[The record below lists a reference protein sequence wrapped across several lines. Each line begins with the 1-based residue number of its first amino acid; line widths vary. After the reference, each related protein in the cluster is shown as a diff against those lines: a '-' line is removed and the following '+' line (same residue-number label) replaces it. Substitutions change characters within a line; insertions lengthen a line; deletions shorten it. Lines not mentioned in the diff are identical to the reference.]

1 MSISRRGFLK
11 GAGVA
16 GAAAATMVIPGCAK
30 TIETNKPGQ
39 GPRYGMAIDLRRCF
53 GCHAC
58 SVACKAEQ
66 DVPLGYFKNWVMVSE
81 KGRYP
86 DVKRNFLPV
95 LCNHCDDPPCV
106 EACPTQA
113 TKQRKDGIVTQDEKT
128 CIGCKYCMQACPYG
142 MKYSD
147 PRTKTAQ
154 KCDFCL
160 HRIEQGILPA
170 CVNTC
175 NARARVFGDLNDPNS
190 AISRLIAAN
199 AVQTLRPAM
208 GTDPRV
214 FYIGLDY
221 DAYTPVKN
229 QLILGKTT

>member
-1 MSISRRGFLK
+1 
-11 GAGVA
+11 
-16 GAAAATMVIPGCAK
+16 
-30 TIETNKPGQ
+30 
-39 GPRYGMAIDLRRCF
+39 
-53 GCHAC
+53 
-58 SVACKAEQ
+58 
-66 DVPLGYFKNWVMVSE
+66 MVSE

-106 EACPTQA
+106 AACPTRA

-142 MKYSD
+142 VKYAD
-147 PRTKTAQ
+147 PKTKTAQ

-160 HRIEQGILPA
+160 HRIEQGMLPA

-175 NARARVFGDLNDPNS
+175 NARARVFGDLNDPDS
-190 AISRLIAAN
+190 AISRLIASN